1 MEVRPVQISTI
12 PLATGEKL
20 SCMTN
25 VRQNCDEALVGLDER
40 EGKAPP
46 NTNKMTS
53 LNQTVLKVLKF
64 KSVCVRHGMARSI
77 LTP

>member
-20 SCMTN
+20 CCMIK

-40 EGKAPP
+40 EGKAPI
-46 NTNKMTS
+46 TNKVTS
-53 LNQTVLKVLKF
+53 LNQTVLKVLNSN
-64 KSVCVRHGMARSI
+64 KSVLDMAWHVQF
-77 LTP
+77 